1 MVRRLFFEFF
11 KILCLFFVASF
22 VNADLVIKNGETFTL
37 NSITSEI
44 LIINNNLA
52 IEKSGTLQGANNTE
66 IRLSGDWVNAAGG
79 NYIHGNSK
87 VFFNGSSI
95 SKVKGNNH
103 FYHLVVDKKNTVN
116 DHKYTGS
123 EIQIESGSVQ
133 TIISQLILNGA
144 SIDDRLK
151 IRSTTDGLSHTID
164 TSGAAYVEAWYLDV
178 DDSIFLGSID
188 MPMNINGSSVV
199 GPIVG
204 SGNNEGWIPNVAP
217 TITINVNNFTEDQVV
232 LFAGVSPAG
241 SYELFDANDDPLS
254 LGFTTGTNINGHYIL
269 NSSQKK
275 IFLTQIAIDRINAG
289 NSLDQISLTVTDGE
303 ASTLASATPEITSVN
318 DHPFFKSLP
327 IITATE
333 DQLYSYP
340 VVVDDNDVTDNLNI
354 SAVAVPSW
362 LSFDQSTNKLLGT
375 PTNADV
381 GDHAVVIRVND
392 GTVDIEQ
399 SFSLT
404 VTNTNDAPV
413 LSGSPTTVVAEDAT
427 YNFQPSSFDDDND
440 NLTFSIMNKPI
451 WSIFDEKTGGL
462 TGTPNNSHVGAYASI
477 VISVTDGIDTVDLDA
492 FNLTVTNTNDAPV
505 LNNIPNQTITEN
517 NQFMFTITST
527 DIDNSHNF
535 TYRLI
540 SGPDDM
546 TLDNITGVINW
557 TPGDSIASGNIQ
569 VTIEVDDGSGADNST
584 SSGSFTLSVTAT
596 NDLPVG
602 NVIISGIIAKG
613 EVLSV
618 SDNLTDADGLGPIH
632 YQWQI
637 DGTNIA
643 GETKNTYQ
651 LSQADIA
658 KSIQV
663 IATFTDAQGNIE
675 TVVSNTSTQI
685 LNFSLNQL
693 VINSFSNTKFDY
705 FSAGISNVTDENI
718 TSINDAIFH
727 MGVSSQYQV
736 QQLVDSYN
744 SILNYAANNLIDGNP
759 PRHQDYSQIGVFS
772 ASENK
777 GFLDLL
783 NDVIYLGGRNDIDN
797 LVELQLIFEAV
808 LAVYDQSENT
818 TNELSKVQLE
828 LLGVEAVTDVNL
840 AAVRQIIADTDEN
853 IDKREKIQLLVNKV
867 VASQIIQAYRDN
879 IIDNPQPSL
888 IHYQH
893 LELSNINSENIQAI
907 NSAIITLDPIA
918 IDSVEKIIS
927 TLAADSDSDEVI
939 DIIDNF
945 PLDPHETKDKDADN
959 IGDNTDNC
967 PNVANTEQLD
977 LDGDTIGDSCDLD
990 KDNDDVVNT
999 SDNCPNVANTEQLD
1013 LDGDTIGDS
1022 CDQDEDNDGVIST
1035 EDAFKFNPKYSSDAD
1050 GDGMADAYE
1059 LEHGFDLNNSAD
1071 KTTDSDGDGVSNLDE
1086 FLAGTDPRVN
1096 PNPGLPKLNIPTDIE
1111 VVSTGRK
1118 TAVDIGAASAID
1130 GSNVVLQPVAS
1141 LTGPFS
1147 AGRHEIMWSA
1157 TDALGNQSKAVQ
1169 VVKILPLINLT
1180 PSSLIAE
1187 GARVEVSA
1195 ILSGD
1200 AADYPVRIPY
1210 EISGSAEN
1218 TVDYQIDGA
1227 IGVISIEQGR
1237 EASFSIEIKVD
1248 DELENDETIEVQ
1260 IYQPTNAV
1268 LGSVTRRSIS
1278 IIDGNLPPKISVI
1291 VEQGD
1296 NLGRVIAANK
1306 GAVTITAE
1314 VSDPNPEDSHNFDW
1328 QLESEQASAVV
1339 SETIEDHKKILVI
1352 DPSQLKP
1359 GVFSIA
1365 AKATDSADIVATTEV
1380 KTDFRLMEAAPD
1392 LSTEMDSDGDG
1403 VSDADEGYD
1412 DSDNDG
1418 IVDYMDNIVE
1428 SNLAPISEDSNRLLQ
1443 SPEGTQ
1449 LVLGEMAFANAKNSV
1464 LVSREKV
1471 IQIIS
1476 ELQLQLSESVD
1487 DKDYI
1492 YPLGLYDFTISGAI
1506 PSQSYYL
1513 VIPLPTAIEEG
1524 QVFRKYMGSKIG
1536 WQNFIEN
1543 ANNTLFSA
1551 KAIDGACPEPA
1562 SRLYDYG
1569 LQAGNNCMQIY
1580 IEDGGPND
1588 ADGKADG
1595 IVTDPAGIAIFNGSI
1610 EENTVTP
1617 AGAPSSELSSIKLSQ
1632 SKLFVKDDT
1641 AIITIV
1647 ALNNAGKHL
1656 DAVDI
1661 RVKCIFCL
1669 GVEVGQF
1676 TQTASGVYEAKIT
1689 SGRQISFGYIEAEL
1703 TNEFGSAKLEPQKLN
1718 VIYRPSGGCSI
1729 AANGRSDISLFL
1741 MLILLTLYHRRKKLL
1756 I

>member
-1 MVRRLFFEFF
+1 
-11 KILCLFFVASF
+11 
-22 VNADLVIKNGETFTL
+22 
-37 NSITSEI
+37 
-44 LIINNNLA
+44 
-52 IEKSGTLQGANNTE
+52 
-66 IRLSGDWVNAAGG
+66 
-79 NYIHGNSK
+79 
-87 VFFNGSSI
+87 
-95 SKVKGNNH
+95 
-103 FYHLVVDKKNTVN
+103 
-116 DHKYTGS
+116 
-123 EIQIESGSVQ
+123 
-133 TIISQLILNGA
+133 
-144 SIDDRLK
+144 
-151 IRSTTDGLSHTID
+151 
-164 TSGAAYVEAWYLDV
+164 
-178 DDSIFLGSID
+178 
-188 MPMNINGSSVV
+188 
-199 GPIVG
+199 
-204 SGNNEGWIPNVAP
+204 
-217 TITINVNNFTEDQVV
+217 
-232 LFAGVSPAG
+232 
-241 SYELFDANDDPLS
+241 
-254 LGFTTGTNINGHYIL
+254 
-269 NSSQKK
+269 
-275 IFLTQIAIDRINAG
+275 
-289 NSLDQISLTVTDGE
+289 
-303 ASTLASATPEITSVN
+303 
-318 DHPFFKSLP
+318 
-327 IITATE
+327 
-333 DQLYSYP
+333 
-340 VVVDDNDVTDNLNI
+340 
-354 SAVAVPSW
+354 
-362 LSFDQSTNKLLGT
+362 
-375 PTNADV
+375 
-381 GDHAVVIRVND
+381 
-392 GTVDIEQ
+392 
-399 SFSLT
+399 
-404 VTNTNDAPV
+404 
-413 LSGSPTTVVAEDAT
+413 
-427 YNFQPSSFDDDND
+427 
-440 NLTFSIMNKPI
+440 
-451 WSIFDEKTGGL
+451 
-462 TGTPNNSHVGAYASI
+462 VGAYASI